1 MRVPILST
9 FLSLKI
15 SPSSHCKFL
24 LGKKKKKTMLLRK
37 SFILLPE
44 DPLLKYFFHQEILLK
59 PIKMCFAHELRHKV
73 AQSLFFLPLLFNDF
87 MSSTS
92 S

>member
-15 SPSSHCKFL
+15 SPSPHCKM
-24 LGKKKKKTMLLRK
+24 LGKKNRKQCYKKI
-37 SFILLPE
+37 ILLPE

-59 PIKMCFAHELRHKV
+59 PIKCV
-73 AQSLFFLPLLFNDF
+73 LP
-87 MSSTS
+87 MT
-92 S
+92 